1 MLIKYNKHSVI
12 NPANESEYRM
22 CFTDKDTVMWLYSY
36 PDEVDFDE
44 DDFIAIEFND
54 VTKTIKMSDLRDG
67 NIEGLK

>member
-1 MLIKYNKHSVI
+1 
-12 NPANESEYRM
+12 M